1 MNHISKFYITVAID
15 YPNTLPHIGHVYEKL
30 TADTI
35 ARWQRLCG
43 KNVFFLLGTDEHGL
57 KIETAAKKAKLSPK
71 DFVDE
76 KAKQYKQTYA
86 QWNFSFD
93 RFIRTTDPGHEKVS
107 QAIFKKVFDKKLI
120 FTGEYEGFYCIDC
133 EFFYLEKDLVNGNC
147 PVHGTKCELLKEE
160 NYFFKMSLF
169 QKQIISHIQ
178 KNPEFIQPKTKRN
191 EVLSRLEQPLRDLS
205 VSRAS
210 LKWGIPL
217 PNDSSH
223 VIYVWFDALLNYLS
237 GIDYPNK
244 KFKEFWPA
252 DIQLIGKDIQWHH
265 CVIWPSILF
274 AAEIK
279 LPKTIFVHG
288 FVNDEKGEK
297 LSKSKGNAIDL
308 NQLAKKYQIDSIRYF
323 LLREIMFGD
332 DGNFSEKKL
341 IERNN
346 NELANEL
353 GNLLNRVLTLIE
365 KNCAGKIPSGKA
377 DKQLIEALKLKEI
390 QNSMNLYELNKAIGL
405 IFEFISSQNK
415 FVNEKK
421 VWELKAKE
429 QENALYS
436 LADSLRVTAILLEPF
451 IPETSAK
458 ILQQLGIAKQKIS
471 LNECKFN
478 LLKSG
483 TKIQKKDIL
492 FKKIV

>member
-1 MNHISKFYITVAID
+1 MNHISKFYITTAID
-15 YPNTLPHIGHVYEKL
+15 YPNNLPHIGQVYEKL
-30 TADTI
+30 TADVI
-35 ARWQRLCG
+35 ARWQRLSG
-43 KNVFFLLGTDEHGL
+43 KKVFFLLGTDEHGL
-57 KIETAAKKAKLSPK
+57 KIEEAAKKAGITPKL
-71 DFVDE
+71 FVDE
-76 KAKQYKQTYA
+76 KAKQFEKLYQDF
-86 QWNFSFD
+86 NFSFD
-93 RFIRTTDPGHEKVS
+93 KFIRTTDKEHEKVC
-107 QAIFKKVFDKKLI
+107 QIVFKKVFDKKLI
-120 FTGEYEGFYCIDC
+120 FKGNYEGYYCKEC
-133 EFFYLEKDLVNGNC
+133 EAFYLPKELIQGNC
-147 PVHGTKCELLKEE
+147 PVHGTKAELLKEE
-160 NYFFKMSLF
+160 SYFFKMSLF
-169 QKQIISHIQ
+169 QKQLIEYIQ
-178 KNPEFIQPKTKRN
+178 KNPEFIQPKEKRN
-191 EVLSRLEQPLRDLS
+191 EVLSRLKEPLRDLS

-223 VIYVWFDALLNYLS
+223 VIYVWFDALLNYVS

-252 DIQLIGKDIQWHH
+252 DIQLIGKDIQWFH
-265 CVIWPSILF
+265 CVIWPTILF
-274 AAEIK
+274 ASEIR

-297 LSKSKGNAIDL
+297 LSKSKRNAVDL
-308 NQLAKKYQIDSIRYF
+308 NYLIKNYSIDSIRYF
-323 LLREIMFGD
+323 LIREIVFGD

-365 KNCAGKIPSGKA
+365 KNCDGKIPSGKT
-377 DKQLIEALKLKEI
+377 DKILQEALKLKEI
-390 QNSMNLYELNKAIGL
+390 QNSFNLFELNKAIAL

-421 VWELKAKE
+421 IWELKGKE

-436 LADSLRVTAILLEPF
+436 LADSLRITAILLEPF
-451 IPETSAK
+451 IPFTSAK
-458 ILQQLGIAKQKIS
+458 ILEQLGIPKQKIS
-471 LNECKFN
+471 LDECKFN
-478 LLKSG
+478 LLKNG
-483 TKIQKKDIL
+483 TKISKKEVL